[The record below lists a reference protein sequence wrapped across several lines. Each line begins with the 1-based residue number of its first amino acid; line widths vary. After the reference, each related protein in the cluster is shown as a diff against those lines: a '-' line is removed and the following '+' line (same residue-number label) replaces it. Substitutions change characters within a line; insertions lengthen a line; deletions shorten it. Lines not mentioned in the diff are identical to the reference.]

1 MSQSGNVNHADSQEP
16 DPPTTDARV
25 AIDPVAWVDAHGDVL
40 YRYALARVRRP
51 ETAEDLVQETFLSA
65 LKSTERFQGRS
76 SERTWLTGILRHKIL
91 DYYRSRSR
99 GLPETDQISHEDW
112 LGDYFDDRGS
122 WIKPPNAHAILPEA
136 LVEREE
142 FWAVFDGC
150 LDKLQVRAREAFVRR
165 VVEDEDI
172 EAICKALEVTATNLY
187 VILFRARTQMRH
199 CLTLKWFQAQ
209 EMRPPS

>member
-1 MSQSGNVNHADSQEP
+1 MNQADSHNQKAP
-16 DPPTTDARV
+16 DSGTSPV
-25 AIDPVAWVDAHGDVL
+25 VDPGEWVDAHGDVL
-40 YRYALARVRRP
+40 YRYALARVQRP
-51 ETAEDLVQETFLSA
+51 DVAEDLVQETFLAA
-65 LKSTERFQGRS
+65 LKCKDRFQGRS

-99 GLPETDQISHEDW
+99 GLPETDQVSHEDW
-112 LGDYFDDRGS
+112 LGDFFDENGS
-122 WIKPPNAHAILPEA
+122 WNKPPDPHAIHPES
-136 LVEREE
+136 LVERKE
-142 FWAVFDGC
+142 FWEVFDSC
-150 LDKLQVRAREAFVRR
+150 LDELPVRARDAFVRR

-172 EAICKALEVTATNLY
+172 DMICKTLEVTATNLY